1 MHKDEDRLSGLAVDQ
16 ICYKCLQTSVSFEK
30 GQWGIV
36 SPP

>member
-16 ICYKCLQTSVSFEK
+16 ICYKCLQTSVSVEK